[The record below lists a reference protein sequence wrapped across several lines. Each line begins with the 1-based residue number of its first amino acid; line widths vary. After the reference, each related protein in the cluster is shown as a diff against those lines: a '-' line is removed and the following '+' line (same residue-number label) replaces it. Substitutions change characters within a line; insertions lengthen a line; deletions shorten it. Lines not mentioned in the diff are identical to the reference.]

1 MIIKAFECFEF
12 GRIAYNKNDYY
23 HTIRWMNEALKQLE
37 FEVNNAT
44 IDEVEVL
51 DYLSYATFQVILI

>member
-1 MIIKAFECFEF
+1 
-12 GRIAYNKNDYY
+12 
-23 HTIRWMNEALKQLE
+23 MNEALKQLE